1 MNENKTEDLQKD
13 SSNENDQN
21 IKSEEIIESDQINKE
36 GSDTSEPINDYDVV
50 DQSTKKIPSFSHI
63 RKSLIPPRDVEIVT
77 KPKFVTRGEINTP
90 PPINPT
96 QSTNIKPQKNGV
108 PELRKLKISRPCFNP
123 LDGMDPEKFSSK
135 TEAYLI
141 GYLNC
146 LYHRLDGA
154 KRIK

>member
-1 MNENKTEDLQKD
+1 V
-13 SSNENDQN
+13 SPP
-21 IKSEEIIESDQINKE
+21 
-36 GSDTSEPINDYDVV
+36 TSE
-50 DQSTKKIPSFSHI
+50 
-63 RKSLIPPRDVEIVT
+63 
-77 KPKFVTRGEINTP
+77 
-90 PPINPT
+90 
-96 QSTNIKPQKNGV
+96 KNGA
-108 PELRKLKISRPCFNP
+108 PSLRKLKISRPCFNP